1 MCYEL
6 FLYLY
11 FALYI
16 GYAFRTINIPQL
28 KMLFLSIKHA
38 NSNPTESTNRHMLE
52 KKYFNLKYK
61 NNITKNA
68 IAIHRHISSVYTYR
82 RGVKGKGLLQNLL
95 NSSKLILI

>member
-1 MCYEL
+1 MSC

-16 GYAFRTINIPQL
+16 GYAFRTIIIPQL

-38 NSNPTESTNRHMLE
+38 NSNPTESTSNHMLE

-61 NNITKNA
+61 KQYITKNA